1 MAIDLFDETMGLLAE
16 LERHGVPYAVAGA
29 LALAIHGVPRATTD
43 IDLLV
48 RRDDV
53 EATLEVARARGF
65 RVQALPMRFSDGL
78 EVRRSSKVDA
88 TVMLTLD
95 LLLVNEN
102 LEPVWA
108 SREPTG
114 DAAGDVRPR
123 RHVASPRGECPER
136 PDGESP
142 PPDQGRHVARR
153 RHDAASSPVRPA
165 RRVPRLG
172 APAARLADVASSA
185 PFRQPRAEGV
195 PGDCGMVSR
204 YNLRA
209 LSWKRRRRSARGKLL
224 TIALNPA

>member
-88 TVMLTLD
+88 TVTLTLD

-108 SREPTG
+108 SRERVATER
-114 DAAGDVRPR
+114 GDVWVVSR
-123 RHVASPRGECPER
+123 
-136 PDGESP
+136 
-142 PPDQGRHVARR
+142 QGLIEMKAWAGREQ
-153 RHDAASSPVRPA
+153 D
-165 RRVPRLG
+165 
-172 APAARLADVASSA
+172 LADI
-185 PFRQPRAEGV
+185 RR
-195 PGDCGMVSR
+195 
-204 YNLRA
+204 LRE
-209 LSWKRRRRSARGKLL
+209 LDR
-224 TIALNPA
+224 

>member
-78 EVRRSSKVDA
+78 EIRRSSKVDA

-108 SREPTG
+108 SRERVATER
-114 DAAGDVRPR
+114 GDVWVVSR
-123 RHVASPRGECPER
+123 
-136 PDGESP
+136 
-142 PPDQGRHVARR
+142 QGLIEMKAWAGREQ
-153 RHDAASSPVRPA
+153 D
-165 RRVPRLG
+165 
-172 APAARLADVASSA
+172 LADI
-185 PFRQPRAEGV
+185 RR
-195 PGDCGMVSR
+195 
-204 YNLRA
+204 LRE
-209 LSWKRRRRSARGKLL
+209 LDR
-224 TIALNPA
+224 

>member
-65 RVQALPMRFSDGL
+65 RVQAPPMRFSDGL

-108 SREPTG
+108 SRERVATER
-114 DAAGDVRPR
+114 GDVWVVSR
-123 RHVASPRGECPER
+123 
-136 PDGESP
+136 
-142 PPDQGRHVARR
+142 QGLIEMKAWAGREQ
-153 RHDAASSPVRPA
+153 D
-165 RRVPRLG
+165 
-172 APAARLADVASSA
+172 LADI
-185 PFRQPRAEGV
+185 RR
-195 PGDCGMVSR
+195 
-204 YNLRA
+204 LRE
-209 LSWKRRRRSARGKLL
+209 LDR
-224 TIALNPA
+224 

>member
-65 RVQALPMRFSDGL
+65 RVQALPMRFGDGL

-108 SREPTG
+108 SRERVATER
-114 DAAGDVRPR
+114 GDVWVVSR
-123 RHVASPRGECPER
+123 
-136 PDGESP
+136 
-142 PPDQGRHVARR
+142 QGLIEMKAWAGREQ
-153 RHDAASSPVRPA
+153 D
-165 RRVPRLG
+165 
-172 APAARLADVASSA
+172 LADI
-185 PFRQPRAEGV
+185 RR
-195 PGDCGMVSR
+195 
-204 YNLRA
+204 LRE
-209 LSWKRRRRSARGKLL
+209 LDR
-224 TIALNPA
+224 

>member
-53 EATLEVARARGF
+53 EATLEVAKARGF

-108 SREPTG
+108 SRERVATER
-114 DAAGDVRPR
+114 GDVWVVSR
-123 RHVASPRGECPER
+123 
-136 PDGESP
+136 
-142 PPDQGRHVARR
+142 QGLIEMKAWAGREQ
-153 RHDAASSPVRPA
+153 D
-165 RRVPRLG
+165 
-172 APAARLADVASSA
+172 LADI
-185 PFRQPRAEGV
+185 RR
-195 PGDCGMVSR
+195 
-204 YNLRA
+204 LRE
-209 LSWKRRRRSARGKLL
+209 LDR
-224 TIALNPA
+224 